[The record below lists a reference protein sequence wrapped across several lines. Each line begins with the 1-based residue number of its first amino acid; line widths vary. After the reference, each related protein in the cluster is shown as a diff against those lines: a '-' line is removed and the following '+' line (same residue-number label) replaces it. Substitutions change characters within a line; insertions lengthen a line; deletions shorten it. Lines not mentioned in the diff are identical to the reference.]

1 MTARRILDPRRFSE
15 TFDIDFGGL
24 SAPHTVTV
32 GYYADGSVGEV
43 FITGGKS
50 GEQVEA
56 IARDSAVL
64 LSLALQHGVALDT
77 IAHALT
83 RNSRGEPNTIIC
95 TVVDRL
101 MQEKGSGACS

>member
-1 MTARRILDPRRFSE
+1 MTSRRVLPIRRHSE
-15 TFDIDFGGL
+15 TFDIAFGGL

-32 GYYADGSVGEV
+32 GYYDDGTIGEV

-50 GEQVEA
+50 GEQVAA
-56 IARDSAVL
+56 IARDSAII
-64 LSLALQHGVALDT
+64 LSLALQYGAPLAT

-83 RNSRGEPNTIIC
+83 RDDRDQPNTIIC

-101 MQEKGSGACS
+101 MRDKGLAG

>member
-1 MTARRILDPRRFSE
+1 MTARRILDARRASQ

-32 GYYADGSVGEV
+32 GYYDDGTIGEV

-50 GEQVEA
+50 GEQVES
-56 IARDSAVL
+56 IARDSAIL

-83 RNSRGEPNTIIC
+83 RDGRGEPNTIIC

-101 MQEKGSGACS
+101 MRERS